1 MRQALHDVDPL
12 IPVRALDPMTQIV
25 GETTS
30 LPRLYATLVG
40 LFAAAALLLAAL
52 GVYGVMAYAVAQR
65 QREIGVRLA
74 LGAEPSGIR
83 RMILGE
89 GGRLALLGVVIGLG
103 AATLTGQLI
112 GRLLFGVSAYDAPT
126 FVAVPLVLGVVTV
139 VAAWIPARRA
149 MRLDPLSAIREE

>member
-1 MRQALHDVDPL
+1 
-12 IPVRALDPMTQIV
+12 
-25 GETTS
+25 
-30 LPRLYATLVG
+30 
-40 LFAAAALLLAAL
+40 
-52 GVYGVMAYAVAQR
+52 
-65 QREIGVRLA
+65 
-74 LGAEPSGIR
+74 
-83 RMILGE
+83 MILGE